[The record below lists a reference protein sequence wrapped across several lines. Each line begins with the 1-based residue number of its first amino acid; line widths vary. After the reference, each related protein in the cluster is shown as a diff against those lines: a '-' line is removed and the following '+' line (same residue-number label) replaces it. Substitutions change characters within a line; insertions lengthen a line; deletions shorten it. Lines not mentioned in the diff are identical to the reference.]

1 MRSAIILVGGEARRA
16 GGREKYRFMYEGE
29 TFLSRLIVTLDE
41 VVDEILIVARD
52 TAQCARVAEMTHVRI
67 VPDRHRGIGP
77 AGGLQAG
84 ALEARGDLIFAVACD
99 MPCINARVVDR
110 LFGLIDGYDA
120 VIPCWEDETML
131 EPLHAVYRPRALL
144 SAYDASTSHSLRSLT
159 HHLNTRFVNVEAFL
173 DIDPHLRTFTN
184 INRLED
190 LREIE
195 ACMEDAESR

>member
-195 ACMEDAESR
+195 ACMEDADSR

>member
-29 TFLSRLIVTLDE
+29 TFLSRLIDTLDE

-52 TAQCARVAEMTHVRI
+52 TEQCARVAEMTHVRI

-84 ALEARGDLIFAVACD
+84 ALEARSDLVFGVACD
-99 MPCINARVVDR
+99 MPCVNARVVDR
-110 LFGLIDGYDA
+110 LFRLIDGYDA
-120 VIPCWEDETML
+120 VIPCWGDEKML

-144 SAYDASTSHSLRSLT
+144 SAYEASPSHSLRSLT
-159 HHLNTRFVNVEAFL
+159 RHLNVRYVDVETL
-173 DIDPHLRTFTN
+173 RDIDPELRTFTN

-190 LREIE
+190 LEEIK
-195 ACMEDAESR
+195 ACLEDADCR

>member
-16 GGREKYRFMYEGE
+16 GGREKYRFIYEGE

-41 VVDEILIVARD
+41 VVEEILIVARD

-84 ALEARGDLIFAVACD
+84 ALEARGDLVFGVACD

-110 LFGLIDGYDA
+110 LFRLIDGYDA
-120 VIPCWEDETML
+120 VIPCWGDDTML

-144 SAYDASTSHSLRSLT
+144 SAYEASPSHSLRSLT
-159 HHLNTRFVNVEAFL
+159 HHLNTRFVDVETFRDL
-173 DIDPHLRTFTN
+173 DPGLQTFTN

-195 ACMEDAESR
+195 ACMEDADSR